1 MSPMFR
7 HFRISLFIPL
17 LLVFLTGCVDIQE
30 AGDQSIGAPGGV
42 SALPPPPSRPDG
54 RLRADIE
61 SLGKNLSAL
70 RRGLANQEGRI
81 EEVRKAVQSLT
92 DLTEKNRA
100 GADAASKN
108 FDDRIKEIKERLD
121 AVDSELAILR
131 SSRDRGFAEP
141 EKEEPEE
148 EIRPAGAPAPKEAPG
163 SVQQG
168 TDSGGDAGVAGMP
181 QQIPPVGAPQVSPQ
195 DIATAVP
202 PAGAP
207 APAETP
213 PPPPPDPEADYNEG
227 LRVFK
232 EERSFL
238 KARELFHR
246 FISNN
251 PTNELA
257 DDAQYWIGESFFEE
271 KNYERAILAFNKVQV
286 DYANGDKA
294 PDALLKEALAFLSL
308 GDKASARELLGRVV
322 KKYPESEAARAASEH
337 LKSL

>member
-1 MSPMFR
+1 MFH
-7 HFRISLFIPL
+7 HFRISLFIPP
-17 LLVFLTGCVDIQE
+17 LLVFLTGCVDMQGT
-30 AGDQSIGAPGGV
+30 GDQPIGAPGRV
-42 SALPPPPSRPDG
+42 SALPPAPARPDG

-81 EEVRKAVQSLT
+81 EKVRKALQSLT
-92 DLTEKNRA
+92 DRIEKNRA
-100 GADAASKN
+100 GTDVVSKN
-108 FDDRIKEIKERLD
+108 FNDRIKELKGRLD
-121 AVDSELAILR
+121 AVDSEFAILR

-148 EIRPAGAPAPKEAPG
+148 EIRPAGVPAPKEAPG
-163 SVQQG
+163 SAQQG
-168 TDSGGDAGVAGMP
+168 SGGEAGAAGAP
-181 QQIPPVGAPQVSPQ
+181 QQVPPDGAPQVSPQ
-195 DIATAVP
+195 DIAAAVP

-207 APAETP
+207 APVEIPT

-246 FISNN
+246 FILNN